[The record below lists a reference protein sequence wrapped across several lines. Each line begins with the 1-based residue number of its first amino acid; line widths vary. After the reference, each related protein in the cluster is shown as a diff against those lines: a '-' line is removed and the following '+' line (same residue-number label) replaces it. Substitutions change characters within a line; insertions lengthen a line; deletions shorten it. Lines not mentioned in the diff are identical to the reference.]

1 MFEKSGSTSLSS
13 SRPLVANRPTRG
25 SERNQNLV
33 NKADPSSDDLL
44 LPSLNDGI
52 TLLDVDGSRGVPILQ
67 SLVLDHLLSM
77 TDLRSGPTQMATRRR
92 PNSPRSNHQNPLSAA
107 LFRIDLEQESR
118 LLNSSNMP
126 KEGSGW
132 SDRVHGGGILI
143 CRSTRTQYICDK
155 TYRSQFG
162 RSDDHER
169 DRATSRNQRS
179 GGHRNVE

>member
-1 MFEKSGSTSLSS
+1 MDQIKIESSSTTLSRQSTSSFSHRLRLGSRSWMSTAVGEFRFFSRLSS
-13 SRPLVANRPTRG
+13 
-25 SERNQNLV
+25 
-33 NKADPSSDDLL
+33 
-44 LPSLNDGI
+44 I
-52 TLLDVDGSRGVPILQ
+52 TYY
-67 SLVLDHLLSM
+67 SM
-77 TDLRSGPTQMATRRR
+77 TDLRSASTQKATRRR